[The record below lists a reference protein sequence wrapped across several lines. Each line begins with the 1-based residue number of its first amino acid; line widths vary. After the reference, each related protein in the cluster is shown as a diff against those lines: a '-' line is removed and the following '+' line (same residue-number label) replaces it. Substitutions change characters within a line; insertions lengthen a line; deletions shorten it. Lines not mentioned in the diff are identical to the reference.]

1 MICLGIMC
9 DVDCYFLPHA
19 VIFHLLSLKKPMIS
33 FLTLLNVLSFA
44 RDFGQKRF
52 GRRGL
57 MAQYSSGTGLFLVT
71 PNTMASSV
79 LFNPQRKRPFS
90 LTQ

>member
-1 MICLGIMC
+1 MG

-33 FLTLLNVLSFA
+33 FLTLLNLLSFA

-57 MAQYSSGTGLFLVT
+57 MAQYSSGT
-71 PNTMASSV
+71 V
-79 LFNPQRKRPFS
+79 LFVIGSDTMVRCVFFDLQRKRPFP
-90 LTQ
+90 LTW